1 MDTRQIFIFHISYS
15 NTTRTK
21 FYYYYPKL
29 LIFHYSQDDYII
41 WYLKDVWSDYHNTPD
56 ILQFLTSFCNYV
68 FTWKQFLSIK
78 VLVNIQHA
86 KLSTVG
92 IYDMKEAKNL
102 LIHRKYHTSKIPK
115 EIKNAFHAKIHINL
129 TYDVY
134 VYGMIALLL
143 TNKKITIQ
151 WIMNEC
157 ISICKCYIMY
167 RGYSISHVCNF
178 FKFL

>member
-1 MDTRQIFIFHISYS
+1 MIWNKKNVYALKIAHLKKYVVW
-15 NTTRTK
+15 
-21 FYYYYPKL
+21 
-29 LIFHYSQDDYII
+29 YI
-41 WYLKDVWSDYHNTPD
+41 KEVWSDYHNTPD

-134 VYGMIALLL
+134 MDMAWLHYCWRIR
-143 TNKKITIQ
+143 K
-151 WIMNEC
+151 
-157 ISICKCYIMY
+157 
-167 RGYSISHVCNF
+167 
-178 FKFL
+178 